1 MPLRDSES
9 DFPLVWLH
17 PEFSSAFPQ
26 IPGELSYSDALMLR
40 SIEDGHRE
48 KNQEF
53 YTILMNQVCR
63 EWIKDGEILGTER
76 EEDRYFLRTK
86 ICCSVTV
93 LILFDFF

>member
-40 SIEDGHRE
+40 SIEYGHRE

-53 YTILMNQVCR
+53 YTILMNQVCNVENGLR
-63 EWIKDGEILGTER
+63 MG
-76 EEDRYFLRTK
+76 RYWGQKEKRTD
-86 ICCSVTV
+86 IS
-93 LILFDFF
+93 